1 MRSKI
6 YARRFSALHQAS
18 ALLVLTVVSTACSSD
33 VARFEQQL
41 KTATSMTEN
50 QHQIIKRNGLVQ
62 QSYPGDVSRDQIKVV
77 KRNVQPALKVS
88 APRPLVSAVQSS
100 SLAPIATAPAASSV
114 VSQSNVVEKVVAAKK
129 FVSNPVESVKSAAK
143 AKAVEAV
150 TQRVASSN
158 PLVLKPRTTISN
170 PLKLVGKDS
179 LTTGSVAKTVAT
191 AAVAQKVSSATKG
204 WSREGGSWVNLKT
217 GETLYNLSRR
227 FGVPVSALMSVNG
240 IKDPNS
246 VVAGSKI
253 LVPTYQYG
261 QNVPISAPDS
271 NPVTLASR
279 STTGFQGQAF
289 GKVTVPKYRVQRSA
303 PVEAPRQILE
313 TASTSGSYTV
323 TSGDTL
329 SGIARKHGV
338 STSALRSANNMS
350 SDIVRLGAKLVI
362 PNGATVASNAV
373 DPVTT
378 SSVPAETQS
387 QKRVV
392 PTVSKRETISAKAQ
406 EEVQTAKSTS
416 ADAFRWP
423 ANGRVIAKFGERTS
437 TGSNDGIDISVPV
450 GTSVKAA
457 ENGTVIYS
465 GAELQDFGKL
475 ILVSHAN
482 GWVSAYAHSS
492 ANLVKRGDKVSRG
505 QVIARS
511 GRSGNA
517 NVPKLHFE
525 LRKNSNP
532 VDPLKH
538 LTR

>member
-6 YARRFSALHQAS
+6 HARRFSALHQAS
-18 ALLVLTVVSTACSSD
+18 ALLVLAVVSTACSND

-41 KTATSMTEN
+41 LTATSMTDN
-50 QHQIIKRNGLVQ
+50 QHQIIKQNGQVNQ
-62 QSYPGDVSRDQIKVV
+62 AYPGDVKKDNITILRRQE
-77 KRNVQPALKVS
+77 QPALQVS
-88 APRPLVSAVQSS
+88 KPQPLVSAVQSS
-100 SLAPIATAPAASSV
+100 ALAPVAQAVPVAQTSTVA
-114 VSQSNVVEKVVAAKK
+114 EKVASAKR
-129 FVSNPVESVKSAAK
+129 FISSPVESVKTAAK
-143 AKAVEAV
+143 AKAVETV
-150 TQRVASSN
+150 TQKAASAN
-158 PLVLKPRTTISN
+158 PLVLKPRIAPSN
-170 PLKLVGKDS
+170 PLKLVGKDEI
-179 LTTGSVAKTVAT
+179 TTGSVVQTVAK
-191 AAVAQKVSSATKG
+191 AAVAQKVEAVKPG
-204 WSREGGSWVNLKT
+204 WTRAGGSWVDLKS

-227 FGVPVSALMSVNG
+227 FGVPVMALMSANA
-240 IKDPNS
+240 IKDPNA
-246 VVAGSKI
+246 VAAGTRI

-261 QNVPISAPDS
+261 TSAPISAPDS

-279 STTGFQGQAF
+279 STTGFQGQAS
-289 GKVTVPKYRVQRSA
+289 GKIAVPKYRVVQQAR
-303 PVEAPRQILE
+303 VETPRPIME
-313 TASTSGSYTV
+313 SSSTSGSHTV
-323 TSGDTL
+323 VSGDTL
-329 SGIARKHGV
+329 SGIARKYGV
-338 STSALRSANNMS
+338 SNAALRSANNMS
-350 SDIVRLGAKLVI
+350 SDTVRLGAKIVI
-362 PNGATVASNAV
+362 PNGVTVVSNTT

-378 SSVPAETQS
+378 SSVPAGSQS

-392 PTVSKRETISAKAQ
+392 PAVTKQESIAEKAQ
-406 EEVQTAKSTS
+406 EKVQTAKATS

-423 ANGRVIAKFGERTS
+423 ADGRVIAKFGERTS

-450 GTSVKAA
+450 GTSVKAT

-465 GAELQDFGKL
+465 GAELEDFGKL

-532 VDPLKH
+532 VNPLNH
-538 LTR
+538 LSR